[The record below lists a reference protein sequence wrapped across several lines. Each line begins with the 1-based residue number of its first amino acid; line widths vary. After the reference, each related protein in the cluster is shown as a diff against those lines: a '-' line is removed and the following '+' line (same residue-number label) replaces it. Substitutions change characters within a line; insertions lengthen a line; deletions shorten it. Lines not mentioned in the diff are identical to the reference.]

1 MLPHGPVKMTTQS
14 KRGTKKCSEWRQRVL
29 IKLQAG
35 GTQVGAKAQLT
46 DAEEKTTEK
55 GDEFHY
61 RPSNVS
67 LTELV
72 DWVAAEGKC
81 CPFFRFSH
89 RPRTRGPI
97 ALLAADG
104 GRKESNRSSG
114 RNFKFR
120 RSKDSGP

>member
-1 MLPHGPVKMTTQS
+1 M
-14 KRGTKKCSEWRQRVL
+14 QRVET
-29 IKLQAG
+29 KSTDKA
-35 GTQVGAKAQLT
+35 TSRWNAVGAKAQLT

-55 GDEFHY
+55 GYEFHY

-89 RPRTRGPI
+89 RPRT
-97 ALLAADG
+97 
-104 GRKESNRSSG
+104 
-114 RNFKFR
+114 
-120 RSKDSGP
+120 